1 MTGTERASIFAAL
14 KSHLITQVI
23 AVVCFVIVPVVITLM
38 APLSTIE
45 FQKSGTR
52 NNVIVHRYALI
63 FVPWRTERIDN
74 VTQIRADVTS
84 QFRYADTSE
93 NRRKNK
99 VGTISQATGQV
110 VITGTRDELVVQAA
124 PDIARSIAALFK
136 EFAADK
142 NADQISI
149 SVYASWA
156 LSYVLGGIVSFLC
169 GLYLFGSLIAVF
181 RFGFRSSR

>member
-45 FQKSGTR
+45 FQRSGTR

-84 QFRYADTSE
+84 QFRRHLRE
-93 NRRKNK
+93 QK
-99 VGTISQATGQV
+99 
-110 VITGTRDELVVQAA
+110 
-124 PDIARSIAALFK
+124 K
-136 EFAADK
+136 EQGR
-142 NADQISI
+142 NDQPGHR
-149 SVYASWA
+149 ASRHYWHP
-156 LSYVLGGIVSFLC
+156 
-169 GLYLFGSLIAVF
+169 
-181 RFGFRSSR
+181 R